1 MKKVFRLMAIRTYSI
16 EITAIDG
23 EDAIQI
29 AEQLPFAEWDARD
42 DLDIYSCDVL
52 DVNPATYFGDE

>member
-1 MKKVFRLMAIRTYSI
+1 MAIRTYSI

-52 DVNPATYFGDE
+52 DVNFATYFGDE